1 MDKAKG
7 ALVGDVVPNGP
18 AADAKIKSG
27 DVILTFDGKEV
38 EQMRDLPR
46 IVAET
51 PVEKEVEVVVLRKGK
66 EVTLGVSVGRLED
79 GEKQIAAS
87 KKKKEAAP
95 KIKTA
100 LGMTLG
106 DITDDLREAEKISD
120 DVKGVYILKIED
132 GSNAQDKNIRVG
144 EIIVEVGQEAV
155 NSSEDVIKR
164 LKALKKDDRKN
175 ALLMVSTKTGDIRF
189 VVVRMGK

>member
-1 MDKAKG
+1 
-7 ALVGDVVPNGP
+7 
-18 AADAKIKSG
+18 
-27 DVILTFDGKEV
+27 
-38 EQMRDLPR
+38 
-46 IVAET
+46 
-51 PVEKEVEVVVLRKGK
+51 
-66 EVTLGVSVGRLED
+66 
-79 GEKQIAAS
+79 
-87 KKKKEAAP
+87 
-95 KIKTA
+95 
-100 LGMTLG
+100 MTLG

-120 DVKGVYILKIED
+120 DVKGVYILKVED

-155 NSSEDVIKR
+155 TSSEDVVKR